1 MIRTGQA
8 AKAIKKKTDAK
19 PKVGGKKLAKD
30 AVANAAMII
39 GPGKFL
45 KAGNVV
51 KKGVDSLSKTKR
63 IAKDKEIIARSPD
76 LKQTPNMTI
85 KQAKRMKQG
94 TKQLAKTTKRI
105 ARSSSKK
112 GSYGSTTVGESNA
125 FKIKMGLDKGFG
137 GVEVKG
143 MPALS
148 TPPLG
153 GLRKGV
159 PDNMT
164 LGQLDRLD
172 AIRQGEKAKAYAA
185 AYRMA
190 KRETKGMKKSMQ
202 SNTTRTVKK
211 VATGTGIAGAGAAGG
226 AYAASKKS
234 NPKPKPATANRTRS
248 GQKAKGK

>member
-1 MIRTGQA
+1 MARTGQA
-8 AKAIKKKTDAK
+8 AKAIKKAADAK
-19 PKVGGKKLAKD
+19 PKVSNKKILKD
-30 AVANAAMII
+30 ATANAAMLI

-45 KAGNVV
+45 KAGKIV
-51 KKGVDSLSKTKR
+51 KKGVDSFNKTKR

-85 KQAKRMKQG
+85 GQAKRMKQG
-94 TKQLAKTTKRI
+94 TKQLAKTTKKI
-105 ARSSSKK
+105 ARQSTKK
-112 GSYGSTTVGESNA
+112 GSYGSTTVGDSNA
-125 FKIKMGLDKGFG
+125 FKIKMGLDKPFP

-148 TPPLG
+148 TPSLG

-164 LGQLDRLD
+164 LGQLDKFD
-172 AIRQGEKAKAYAA
+172 AIREGEKAKAYAA
-185 AYRMA
+185 AYRQA

-226 AYAASKKS
+226 AYAVSKKS
-234 NPKPKPATANRTRS
+234 NLKPKPASAKRTRS

>member
-1 MIRTGQA
+1 MARTGQA
-8 AKAIKKKTDAK
+8 AKAIKKAADAK
-19 PKVGGKKLAKD
+19 PKVSNKKILKD
-30 AVANAAMII
+30 ATANAAMLI

-45 KAGNVV
+45 KAGKIV
-51 KKGVDSLSKTKR
+51 KKGVDSLNKTKR

-85 KQAKRMKQG
+85 GQAKRMKQG

-137 GVEVKG
+137 GVEVPG

-148 TPPLG
+148 TPSLG

-164 LGQLDRLD
+164 LGQLDRFD
-172 AIRQGEKAKAYAA
+172 AIREGEKAKAYAA

-226 AYAASKKS
+226 AYAVSKKS
-234 NPKPKPATANRTRS
+234 NPKPKPASAKRTRS
-248 GQKAKGK
+248 GQKTKGK

>member
-8 AKAIKKKTDAK
+8 AKAIKKKADAK

-45 KAGNVV
+45 KAGSIV
-51 KKGVDSLSKTKR
+51 KKGVGSLSKTKR

-85 KQAKRMKQG
+85 GQAKRMKQG
-94 TKQLAKTTKRI
+94 TKELAKTTKRI
-105 ARSSSKK
+105 AKSSSKK

-125 FKIKMGLDKGFG
+125 FKVKMGLDKPFP

-148 TPPLG
+148 TPSLG
-153 GLRKGV
+153 GLTKGV

-211 VATGTGIAGAGAAGG
+211 VATGTGIAGTGAAGG

-234 NPKPKPATANRTRS
+234 NPKPQPARANRTRS

>member
-45 KAGNVV
+45 KAGSIV
-51 KKGVDSLSKTKR
+51 KKGVGSLSKTKR

-85 KQAKRMKQG
+85 GQAKRMKQG
-94 TKQLAKTTKRI
+94 TKELAKTTKRI
-105 ARSSSKK
+105 AKSSSKK

-125 FKIKMGLDKGFG
+125 FKVKMGLDKPFP

-148 TPPLG
+148 TPSLG
-153 GLRKGV
+153 GLTKGV

-211 VATGTGIAGAGAAGG
+211 VATGTGIASAGAAGG

>member
-8 AKAIKKKTDAK
+8 AKAIKKKADAK
-19 PKVGGKKLAKD
+19 PKVSNKKLAKD

-76 LKQTPNMTI
+76 LKDTPNMTI
-85 KQAKRMKQG
+85 KQAKLMKQG
-94 TKQLAKTTKRI
+94 TKSLAKTTKRI
-105 ARSSSKK
+105 AKSSSKK

-137 GVEVKG
+137 GTEVPG
-143 MPALS
+143 FPALS

-172 AIRQGEKAKAYAA
+172 AIREGEKAKAYAA

-234 NPKPKPATANRTRS
+234 NPKPQPARANRTRS

>member
-1 MIRTGQA
+1 MVRTGQA
-8 AKAIKKKTDAK
+8 AKAIKKKADAK

-30 AVANAAMII
+30 AVANAAMIV

-45 KAGNVV
+45 KAGKVIS
-51 KKGVDSLSKTKR
+51 KGVDSLSKAKR
-63 IAKDKEIIARSPD
+63 IAKDKEIIARSVD

-85 KQAKRMKQG
+85 KQAKLMKQG
-94 TKQLAKTTKRI
+94 TKSLAKTTKKI
-105 ARSSSKK
+105 AKQSSKK

-125 FKIKMGLDKGFG
+125 FKIKMGLDKPFP

-148 TPPLG
+148 TPSLG
-153 GLRKGV
+153 GLTKGV

-164 LGQLDRLD
+164 LNQLDRLD
-172 AIRQGEKAKAYAA
+172 AIRQAEKAKAYAA
-185 AYRMA
+185 AYRTA
-190 KRETKGMKKSMQ
+190 KREVKGMKKATQ

-211 VATGTGIAGAGAAGG
+211 VAAGTGAAGAATGV
-226 AYAASKKS
+226 YTVLKKS
-234 NPKPKPATANRTRS
+234 NSKSQPARANRTRS

>member
-8 AKAIKKKTDAK
+8 AKAIKKKADAK

-45 KAGNVV
+45 KAGSIV
-51 KKGVDSLSKTKR
+51 KKGVGSLSKTKR

-85 KQAKRMKQG
+85 GQAKRMKQG
-94 TKQLAKTTKRI
+94 TKELAKTTKRI
-105 ARSSSKK
+105 AKSSSKK

-125 FKIKMGLDKGFG
+125 FKVKMGLDKPFP

-148 TPPLG
+148 TPSLG

-211 VATGTGIAGAGAAGG
+211 VAAGTSIAGAGAAGG

-234 NPKPKPATANRTRS
+234 NPKPKPASANRTRS

>member
-1 MIRTGQA
+1 MARTGQA
-8 AKAIKKKTDAK
+8 AKAIKKAADAK
-19 PKVGGKKLAKD
+19 PKVSNKKILKD
-30 AVANAAMII
+30 ATANAAMLI

-45 KAGNVV
+45 KAGKIV
-51 KKGVDSLSKTKR
+51 KKGVDSLNKTKR

-85 KQAKRMKQG
+85 GQAKRMKQG

-143 MPALS
+143 TPALS

-164 LGQLDRLD
+164 LGQLDRFD
-172 AIRQGEKAKAYAA
+172 AIREGEKAKAYAA

-226 AYAASKKS
+226 AYAVSKKS
-234 NPKPKPATANRTRS
+234 NPKPKPASANRTRVGKS
-248 GQKAKGK
+248 AKKK

>member
-45 KAGNVV
+45 KAGSIV
-51 KKGVDSLSKTKR
+51 KKGVGSLSKTKR

-85 KQAKRMKQG
+85 GQAKRMKQG

-105 ARSSSKK
+105 AKSSSKK

-125 FKIKMGLDKGFG
+125 FKVKMGLDKPFP

-148 TPPLG
+148 TPSLG

>member
-1 MIRTGQA
+1 MARTGQA
-8 AKAIKKKTDAK
+8 AKAIKKAADAK
-19 PKVGGKKLAKD
+19 PKVSNKKILKD
-30 AVANAAMII
+30 ATANAAMLI

-45 KAGNVV
+45 KAGKIV
-51 KKGVDSLSKTKR
+51 KKGVDSLNKTKR

-85 KQAKRMKQG
+85 GQAKRMKQG

-105 ARSSSKK
+105 ARQSNKK
-112 GSYGSTTVGESNA
+112 SSYGSTTVGESNA
-125 FKIKMGLDKGFG
+125 FKIKMGLDKPFP

-148 TPPLG
+148 TPSLG

-164 LGQLDRLD
+164 LGQLDKFD
-172 AIRQGEKAKAYAA
+172 AIREGEKAKAYAA

-226 AYAASKKS
+226 AYAVSKKS
-234 NPKPKPATANRTRS
+234 NPKPKPASAKRTRS